1 MLVHEIRLSN
11 VLNMV
16 SCHDD
21 LKDEIMRVVSTDSD
35 FINSR
40 FTDLLV
46 WNYNIILNFAI
57 VRKLMI
63 KSNHM
68 N

>member
-1 MLVHEIRLSN
+1 MLVHEIWLSN